1 MEVSSHALEL
11 GRVEGVDFD
20 VAVFTNLTQD
30 HLDFHK
36 TMEAYA
42 AAKIKL
48 FSSLNPAS
56 PKKYPK
62 CAVINADDPWAEK
75 ISAQVRVPIQRYR
88 LVGPA
93 DLYTKNLECDA
104 TGSRFE

>member
-42 AAKIKL
+42 AAKTKL
-48 FSSLNPAS
+48 FTALNPS
-56 PKKYPK
+56 SSKTFPK

-75 ISAQVRVPIQRYR
+75 MSAHVRVPVLRYR

-93 DLYTKNLECDA
+93 DLYTKNL
-104 TGSRFE
+104 